1 MRWPHWAPKV
11 IAILAITLL
20 GCCLFAM
27 WQIKVAFFDR
37 PIGQPHVLIT
47 LPKAT
52 SAKSFSQILVDKKVI
67 SSPRVLRFL
76 LKYYHLS
83 HLLKSGTYQ
92 IDADDTVWSL
102 LEKIIKGRVYTVQ
115 LRIIEG
121 TRWCDCLKAWKN
133 QEAFHFQVSMLSSL
147 KQAYPSLEGAFY
159 SSTYR
164 QPYGESIIPVLQ
176 LAHDTLQKRLQE
188 IWTSRDSDLPYKTP
202 YELLIAASIIEK
214 ESAIETE
221 RRLISG
227 VMVNRLRLNMPLQM
241 DPTVAYGLSSCE
253 HIQLKGGD
261 TKIDTPYNTY
271 LYRGLPPT
279 PIAMVSES
287 ALMAAAHPVKTSFL
301 YFVAN
306 GHGQHVFSVNYQ
318 QQKQAVQQLRDTH
331 AE

>member
-1 MRWPHWAPKV
+1 MRWPHWVSKV
-11 IAILAITLL
+11 IAILVVTLL
-20 GCCLFAM
+20 FSSIYAM
-27 WQIKVAFFDR
+27 WQIKVSFFDR
-37 PIGQPHVLIT
+37 PIGQAHALIT
-47 LPKAT
+47 LPKST
-52 SAKSFSQILVDKKVI
+52 SAKSLSQILVDKKVI
-67 SSPRVLRFL
+67 SSPRVFIFL

-92 IDADDTVWSL
+92 IDAEDTVWSL
-102 LEKIIKGRVYTVQ
+102 LEKIIKARVYTVP

-121 TRWCDCLKAWKN
+121 TRWCDCLKAWSN
-133 QEAFHFQVSMLSSL
+133 HEAFHFQSSMLSSL
-147 KQAYPSLEGAFY
+147 KKSYSSLEGAFY
-159 SSTYR
+159 ASTYR
-164 QPYGESIIPVLQ
+164 QSYGESIIPVLQ

-188 IWTSRDSDLPYKTP
+188 IWNLRDHDLPYKNP

-214 ESAIETE
+214 ESAIESE
-221 RRLISG
+221 RQLISG

-241 DPTVAYGLSSCE
+241 DPTVAYGISSCE

-287 ALMAAAHPVKTSFL
+287 ALLAAAHPMRTAFL

-318 QQKQAVQQLRDTH
+318 QQKQAVQQLRDAH